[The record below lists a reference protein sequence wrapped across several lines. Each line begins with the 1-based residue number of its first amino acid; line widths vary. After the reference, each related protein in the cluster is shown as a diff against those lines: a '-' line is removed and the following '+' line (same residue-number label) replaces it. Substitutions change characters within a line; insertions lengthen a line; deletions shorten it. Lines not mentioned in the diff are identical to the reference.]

1 MEHKTKATFPKDFLW
16 GSASAA
22 YQVEG
27 AWNEGGKG
35 PSVWDIYTK
44 IEGTTFKG
52 TNGDV
57 AVDHY
62 HRYKEDVR
70 LMAEQ
75 GLKTYRFSVA
85 WSRIFPSGKG
95 EVNEEGLRFYNNL
108 INELLANNIE
118 PMITLYH
125 WDIPQAL
132 MDEYGGWESR
142 QVIEDFDQYAITL
155 FKHYGDR
162 VKYWISLNEQ
172 NYFVS
177 YGYETALHP
186 PGVKDRKRMYEVN
199 HIANLANA
207 KVIQSFRQYVPEGK
221 IGPSFAYKPYY
232 PMDSNPEN
240 ILAFENSEDLNNYF
254 WMDIYAWGR
263 YPITAWNYLE
273 ENNLTPTIQEGDFE
287 LLASAKPDFMGV
299 NYYRTTT
306 VDKNPLEG
314 GVDLGV
320 KNTTGKKGSSKD
332 SGIPGMYKSAKNP
345 YLEATNWDWEI
356 DPQGLRIGLR
366 RIANRYNLP
375 VLITENGLGEF
386 DKLEEGDI
394 VNDDHR
400 IDYLKSHIEAIQDA
414 LSDGVEVLG
423 YCSWSFTDLLSW
435 LNGYQKR
442 YGFVYIDRDEE
453 SEKDLRRIKK
463 KSFYWYQNVIETNGE
478 SLQGQSLAQQGV
490 NPYE

>member
-1 MEHKTKATFPKDFLW
+1 MVKSYLNKGEDNMEHRTKSAFPNNFLW
-16 GSASAA
+16 GAASAA

-27 AWNEGGKG
+27 AWNEDGKG
-35 PSVWDIYTK
+35 PSVWDIFVRK
-44 IEGTTFKG
+44 EGTTYKG
-52 TNGDV
+52 TNGNV

-75 GLKTYRFSVA
+75 GLKTYRFSIA
-85 WSRIFPSGKG
+85 WSRIYPTGNG
-95 EVNEEGLRFYNNL
+95 EVNEKGLQFYDNL
-108 INELLANNIE
+108 IDELIKYDIE

-132 MDEYGGWESR
+132 MDQYGGWESR
-142 QVIEDFDQYAITL
+142 QIIEDFDHYAVTL
-155 FKHYGDR
+155 FKRYGDR

-186 PGVKDRKRMYEVN
+186 PAVKDRKRMYEAN

-207 KVIQSFRQYVPEGK
+207 KVIQSFRKWVPDGK

-232 PMDSNPEN
+232 PIDSKPEN

-254 WMDIYAWGR
+254 WMDIYAWGQ
-263 YPITAWNYLE
+263 YPITVWRYLE
-273 ENNLTPTIQEGDFE
+273 ENNLAPTIYDGDFE
-287 LLASAKPDFMGV
+287 LLKSAKPDFMGV

-306 VDKNPLEG
+306 VEKNPLVG
-314 GVDLGV
+314 GVDIGV

-332 SGIPGMYKSAKNP
+332 SGVPGMFKTTPNP
-345 YLEATNWDWEI
+345 HVEATNWDWEI

-366 RIANRYNLP
+366 RIATRYQLP

-386 DKLEEGDI
+386 DQLEEGKI
-394 VNDDHR
+394 VNDDYR
-400 IDYLKSHIEAIQDA
+400 IDYLKSHIQAIQDA
-414 LSDGVEVLG
+414 ISDGVEVLG
-423 YCSWSFTDLLSW
+423 YCAWSFTDLLSW

-442 YGFVYIDRDEE
+442 YGFVYVDREE
-453 SEKDLRRIKK
+453 DDEKDLERIKK
-463 KSFYWYQNVIETNGE
+463 KSYYWYKEVIKSNGE
-478 SLQGQSLAQQGV
+478 FL
-490 NPYE
+490 